1 MAVGTSQSAICHR
14 EPAGSRQQYWHGG
27 GRECAAGRINT
38 LLLVGASS
46 AINATLY
53 EKLNFNFL
61 RGITPSPSFALFHK
75 TDDGWPGREASFTS
89 PTDRPP
95 LFGSVAR
102 ARWCINFAG

>member
-1 MAVGTSQSAICHR
+1 M
-14 EPAGSRQQYWHGG
+14 
-27 GRECAAGRINT
+27 

-61 RGITPSPSFALFHK
+61 RGITPSPSFAVFHK